1 MKNVK
6 LIAVLVIVFVVIASL
21 TSCNKNVVYGGA
33 RAECI
38 IPDDPGSNIEN
49 DYGYTLDDN
58 VEIAEQ
64 EYEGFSQICRDNG
77 GKPRIR

>member
-1 MKNVK
+1 MKK
-6 LIAVLVIVFVVIASL
+6 QGLTIALVFAVAASL
-21 TSCNKNVVYGGA
+21 TSCSQEVYGGA

-58 VEIAEQ
+58 AEIAEQ
-64 EYEGFSQICRDNG
+64 EYEEFSQICRDNG
-77 GKPRIR
+77 GRPRIR